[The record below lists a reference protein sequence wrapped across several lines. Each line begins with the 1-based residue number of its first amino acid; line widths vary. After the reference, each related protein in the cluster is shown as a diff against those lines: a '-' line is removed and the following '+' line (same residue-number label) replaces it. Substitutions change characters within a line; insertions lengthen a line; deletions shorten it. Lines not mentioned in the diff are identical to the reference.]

1 MDNITIFITIILI
14 IFIFKVIS
22 SVLDNPHYKG
32 SAFENNIY
40 NKIIKLIDKNFV
52 YKNIYIKRQN
62 RRLTEI
68 DILAIHTTG
77 IYVFECKNYGGWIFG
92 AGNKK
97 EWLHTYKTGE
107 RYRFYSPIFQN
118 QIHINAVKN
127 LLKNYNIPYYSII
140 VFSDK
145 CELMDF
151 FYDTPNTYII
161 YENEIKSLM
170 KELLSTQVI
179 INLATLNKINQ
190 IIEQN
195 CSKQENNHEQLMQ
208 DMAEGLTKCPYCNGS
223 LVKRVNKKNNTV
235 FYGCSNYPKCKYTTN
250 KLREFI

>member
-1 MDNITIFITIILI
+1 MDNFSLLALIILI
-14 IFIFKVIS
+14 IFILINVIIS
-22 SVLDNPHYKG
+22 NSPEARGSVLER
-32 SAFENNIY
+32 SIY
-40 NKIIKLIDKNFV
+40 NSIINYINPDFV
-52 YKNIYIKRQN
+52 YKNVYIKRRN
-62 RRLTEI
+62 ERLTEI

-145 CELMDF
+145 CELMDV